1 MAMIQSTS
9 FRVTRKTVYSMLL
22 GLSLLIGSG
31 AYAQQLPQLSQ
42 YAFNDYVHNPAVA
55 GSRPAFELRSS
66 HRNQWV
72 GIQDAPRTF
81 TLSAIT
87 PIGRKIG
94 LGGWIYTDHTG
105 PTRRTGMQLSFA
117 YHFNLTADL
126 KLSLALSGG
135 AQQFLIDGSKIT
147 FHDGNE
153 TVIDDQVRGQ
163 IVPDFAFGAY
173 AYHAKYWVG
182 ISLPQIA
189 QNKVYFFDAQTS
201 TLNKLEDHY
210 MLMGGYRFALSDDFV
225 FEPQALVKYVSPVP
239 AKIDLTA
246 LIKYRNQL
254 WVGATWRSKDAISVM
269 LGATVK
275 STFQFGYSYDIT
287 TTNLN
292 KYSSGTHEVMLAIL
306 FNKERPG
313 AKPKA
318 ETSGG
323 PVPAMP

>member
-1 MAMIQSTS
+1 MHMQH
-9 FRVTRKTVYSMLL
+9 R
-22 GLSLLIGSG
+22 SLLSAALVLIAGG
-31 AYAQQLPQLSQ
+31 AMAQQLPQFSQ

-66 HRNQWV
+66 HRNQWT

-87 PIGRKIG
+87 PLGRKAG

-105 PTRRTGMQLSFA
+105 PTRRTGVQFSYA
-117 YHFNLTADL
+117 YHMNLTADL
-126 KLSLALSGG
+126 KLSLALSAGL
-135 AQQFLIDGSKIT
+135 QQFLVDGSKIT
-147 FHDGNE
+147 FHDANE
-153 TVIDDQVRGQ
+153 TVIDDQIRGQ

-173 AYHAKYWVG
+173 AYHPKYWVG

-210 MLMGGYRFALSDDFV
+210 MLMGGYRWEVSDDITL
-225 FEPQALVKYVSPVP
+225 EPQALVKYVSPVP
-239 AKIDLTA
+239 PKIDLTA
-246 LIKYRNQL
+246 LVKYRNQVWL
-254 WVGATWRSKDAISVM
+254 GATWRSSDAISVM

-275 STFQFGYSYDIT
+275 NTFQFGYAYDIT

-292 KYSSGTHEVMLAIL
+292 KYSNGTHEVMLGIL
-306 FNKERPG
+306 FAKERPAAKVKDAAKGGG
-313 AKPKA
+313 A
-318 ETSGG
+318 
-323 PVPAMP
+323 VPAMP

>member
-1 MAMIQSTS
+1 MAMIHSTS
-9 FRVTRKTVYSMLL
+9 FSVTRKAVSSTLL
-22 GLSLLIGSG
+22 GLSVLIGSDVR
-31 AYAQQLPQLSQ
+31 AQQLPQLSQ

-210 MLMGGYRFALSDDFV
+210 MLMGGYRFTLSDDFV
-225 FEPQALVKYVSPVP
+225 FEPQVLVKYVSPVP

-306 FNKERPG
+306 FNKERPA
-313 AKPKA
+313 AKAKQ